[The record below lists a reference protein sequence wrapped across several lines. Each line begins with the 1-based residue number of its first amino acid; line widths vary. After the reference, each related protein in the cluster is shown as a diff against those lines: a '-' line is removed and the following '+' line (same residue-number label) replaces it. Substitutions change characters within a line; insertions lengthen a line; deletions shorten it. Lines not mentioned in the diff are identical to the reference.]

1 MQSCVRAFVLGDLG
15 GELTRLTAPVASD
28 TFISTPT
35 VVPAIANRNIV
46 SFLEPLESPWSV
58 LMEFTNGRFVY
69 RGEDNEKL
77 HPDVQPV
84 FFLNDAMF
92 VPHYVT
98 PHIWVSYGNEKLT
111 TKNLIERNAK
121 LGTTYLWVRPWVE
134 KIFGSEEIFNMKES
148 QLKQVLIA

>member
-1 MQSCVRAFVLGDLG
+1 VLADLG

-28 TFISTPT
+28 TFISTPM
-35 VVPAIANRNIV
+35 VVPAIVSQNIV
-46 SFLEPLESPWSV
+46 WFSEPLENLWRA

-69 RGEDNEKL
+69 KSEENEQL
-77 HPDVQPV
+77 YPDVQPV
-84 FFLNDAMF
+84 FFLNDAMY

-121 LGTTYLWVRPWVE
+121 LGTSYLWVRPWIE
-134 KIFGSEEIFNMKES
+134 KIFGTHDIFTMKEL
-148 QLKQVLIA
+148 QLKEALIA